1 MQITQIGSYKQTII
15 KSKLGLG
22 FAEKAKV
29 TQKYIKLN
37 NVLRYFVEICEC
49 KISKYHIQ

>member
-1 MQITQIGSYKQTII
+1 MQITQIGNYKQKII

-29 TQKYIKLN
+29 IQKYIKLN
-37 NVLRYFVEICEC
+37 NGLRHFVEIFEC